1 MLEIVDV
8 VIDDKKTIGENP
20 ILVEVKPKFRYEN
33 NQKTEEIVGYA
44 YIIVLPDKRFEKLSV
59 KIDGKQQMESP
70 ECGVP
75 VEFDNLE
82 IFIYRMRE
90 QYMVGARATGV
101 HMASQ
106 KP

>member
-1 MLEIVDV
+1 MLGITDV
-8 VIDDKKTIGENP
+8 IIDAKKTIGENP

-33 NQKTEEIVGYA
+33 NQKTEEIIGHA
-44 YIIVLPDKRFEKLSV
+44 YIIALPDKRFEKLSV

-75 VEFDNLE
+75 VVFDNLE
-82 IFIYRMRE
+82 IFVYWVQN
-90 QYMVGARATGV
+90 QYMVGARATGIHV
-101 HMASQ
+101 VTQ